1 MFAVCPHCLKGG
13 KNVQFDVT
21 EDHTRK
27 EKREDKDRKSHL
39 NRPKLGF
46 SGAHPYVAAF
56 EEHKSNF
63 QE

>member
-1 MFAVCPHCLKGG
+1 MFAVCPHCLKGE

-21 EDHTRK
+21 EDPTEGRS
-27 EKREDKDRKSHL
+27 EDKDRKSHL
-39 NRPKLGF
+39 NQPKLGF